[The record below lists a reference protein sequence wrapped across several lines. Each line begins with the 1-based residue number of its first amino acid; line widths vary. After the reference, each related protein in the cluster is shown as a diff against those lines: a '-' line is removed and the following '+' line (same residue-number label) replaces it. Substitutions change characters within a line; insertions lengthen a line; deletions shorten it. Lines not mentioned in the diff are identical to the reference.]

1 MFYAVSY
8 CDIISRVAGG
18 VQCTYLKEKE
28 RLRNKSVKVFH
39 LKRNKVNKKLDKYA
53 HFNFNYIE
61 IDYICVPSSIISV
74 SW

>member
-1 MFYAVSY
+1 MQ
-8 CDIISRVAGG
+8 G

-39 LKRNKVNKKLDKYA
+39 LNRKKVNKKLDKHA

-61 IDYICVPSSIISV
+61 IDYIYVPSGKIDNYSIV
-74 SW
+74 